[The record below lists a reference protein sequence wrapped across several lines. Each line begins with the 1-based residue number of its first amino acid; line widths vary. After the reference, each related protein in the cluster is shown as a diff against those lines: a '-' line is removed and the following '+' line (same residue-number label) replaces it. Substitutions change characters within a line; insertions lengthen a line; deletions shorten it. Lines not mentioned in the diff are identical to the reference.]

1 MTNFSWLLLLGFLT
15 FSLSWANN
23 AQELISDP
31 VSYDVLVFEHFEK
44 GKTYF
49 IRKGGRIKYRLYNNP
64 KTTYKGELQKVNRE
78 SMIIDGREIPFKD
91 CSLIAGRVR
100 SPKEFQG
107 AILLGMGAGV
117 IPLSAAL
124 LGVNTIAGPIVIVG
138 GVVVLTVGIIRS
150 MSARKFK
157 MSKGWAAYGGQ
168 LQFDRSYQ
176 KQ

>member
-1 MTNFSWLLLLGFLT
+1 MANFSWLLLLGFLT
-15 FSLSWANN
+15 FSLSWTN

-31 VSYDVLVFEHFEK
+31 VNYDVLVFEHFEK

-49 IRKGGRIKYRLYNNP
+49 IRKGGRIKYKLYNSP
-64 KTTYKGELQKVNRE
+64 KVTYKGELQTVNKE
-78 SMIIDGREIPFKD
+78 SMIVDGREIPLRD

-100 SPKEFQG
+100 SPKEFKG
-107 AILLGMGAGV
+107 ALLLGLGAGV
-117 IPLSAAL
+117 VPLSAAF

-138 GVVVLTVGIIRS
+138 GLTALTIGLIQS

-157 MSKGWAAYGGQ
+157 MSKGWAVYGGQ